1 MNKLSLL
8 TLPLIAFSALSEARD
23 GTFADQ
29 RGFAA
34 CTSEFHDASVGLV
47 TDRHHFINKRAEN
60 PRFYINGTRWEDG
73 SRADV
78 KMSCETARSGVRVL
92 ANEITAGR
100 YQGQPTKV
108 TTIDMAASGN

>member
-8 TLPLIAFSALSEARD
+8 ALPLIAFSALSEARD

-29 RGFAA
+29 RGYAV
-34 CTSEFHDASVGLV
+34 CSSEFHAASVGLV
-47 TDRHHFINKRAEN
+47 TDRHHFIDKRAEN
-60 PRFYINGTRWEDG
+60 PRFYLNGTRWENG

-78 KMSCETARSGVRVL
+78 KMACDTARSGARVL
-92 ANEITAGR
+92 ASEISAGR
-100 YQGQPTKV
+100 YQGQRTRV

>member
-8 TLPLIAFSALSEARD
+8 ALPLIAFSALSEARD

-29 RGFAA
+29 RGYAA
-34 CTSEFHDASVGLV
+34 CSSEFRASSVGLI
-47 TDRHHFINKRAEN
+47 TDRHHYIDKHAEN

-78 KMSCETARSGVRVL
+78 KMTCDTVASGSRVL
-92 ANEITAGR
+92 ASEISAGK
-100 YQGQPTKV
+100 YNGQHNKI
-108 TTIDMAASGN
+108 TIEVADSGN

>member
-8 TLPLIAFSALSEARD
+8 ALPLIAFSALSEARD

-34 CTSEFHDASVGLV
+34 CTSEFRAASVGLV
-47 TDRHHFINKRAEN
+47 TDRHHYIDKRAEN

-78 KMSCETARSGVRVL
+78 KMTCDTAPSGSTVL
-92 ANEITAGR
+92 ASEISAGK
-100 YQGQPTKV
+100 YKGQHTRI
-108 TTIDMAASGN
+108 TIEVADSNN